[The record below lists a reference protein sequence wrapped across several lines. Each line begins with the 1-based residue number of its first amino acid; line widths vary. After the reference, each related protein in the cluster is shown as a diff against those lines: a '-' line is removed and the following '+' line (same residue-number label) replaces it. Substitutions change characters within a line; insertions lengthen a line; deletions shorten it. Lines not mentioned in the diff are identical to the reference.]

1 MHPIVES
8 KRDERILAWLVAQ
21 VGEESIAA
29 ACLRLA
35 GTRRAYPSNIAK
47 VLGVVPPKELAKSST
62 EDAKRHL
69 DAIAAILGVR
79 KCI

>member
-1 MHPIVES
+1 MNPIVES
-8 KRDERILAWLVAQ
+8 KRDERVLAWLVSQ

-29 ACLRLA
+29 ACLCLA

-62 EDAKRHL
+62 EDAKQHL